1 MWPILFFNSVPK
13 TCYFCIAAEDCL
25 LWHETICTIN
35 RNKCNLSRFLF
46 NFGAVR
52 AIVGLDNKHFKKE
65 KKIHMDSREMNI
77 NDEIIQYHINQL
89 LPKLSIQ

>member
-1 MWPILFFNSVPK
+1 MLFFNSVPK
-13 TCYFCIAAEDCL
+13 TCYFGIAAEDCL

-46 NFGAVR
+46 NFGTVMAG
-52 AIVGLDNKHFKKE
+52 VGLDNKHFKKE
-65 KKIHMDSREMNI
+65 NFLKKIHMDSREMNI